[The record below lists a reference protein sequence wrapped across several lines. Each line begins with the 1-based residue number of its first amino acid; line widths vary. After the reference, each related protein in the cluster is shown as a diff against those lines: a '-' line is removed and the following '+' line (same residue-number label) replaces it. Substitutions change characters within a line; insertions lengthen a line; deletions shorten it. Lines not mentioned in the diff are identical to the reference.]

1 MENAIADRD
10 RSVVK
15 PLLVIAILFFV
26 FGFVT
31 WLGSVLIPY
40 LRIACELS
48 NLSSYLIAFSFYISY
63 FVLALP
69 AAALLK
75 KTGFKNGISLGL
87 LIMAFGAL
95 LFVPAALTRQFP
107 LFLLGQFIQG
117 AGISLLQSA
126 ANPYVTILGPP
137 ASAARRM
144 SLMGICSGIAGILA
158 PLVLGS
164 VILENAD
171 EVKAAVEALQGNE
184 KNIALDQLAHRVISP
199 YIIMAVVLLLLAG
212 FSHFSRLPEVNED
225 PGDEIGSAETG
236 KKTSIWQFPHL
247 WLGVL
252 SIFVYVGTEVI
263 SVDSVVNY
271 SHFQGYSLSAG
282 KYFSSGTLFM
292 MLVGYLVG
300 LICIPRLI
308 SQQKALQVS
317 ALLGLSLV
325 SSALFT
331 SGTVSVLLIT
341 LLGLA
346 NSLMWPAIW
355 PLAIAD
361 LGKFTKTGTS
371 LLIMAIGG
379 GALLPLLF
387 GYLTDKLNNQQAY
400 LLLLPCYFIIWFFAK
415 WGYLIRVRSKS

>member
-144 SLMGICSGIAGILA
+144 SVMGICSGIAGILA

-171 EVKAAVEALQGNE
+171 EVKAAVEALQGHE

-415 WGYLIRVRSKS
+415 WGYLIRV

>member
-171 EVKAAVEALQGNE
+171 EVKAAVEALQGHE
-184 KNIALDQLAHRVISP
+184 KNIALDQLAHRVIAP

-225 PGDEIGSAETG
+225 PGDEVGSAETG

-282 KYFSSGTLFM
+282 KYFSS
-292 MLVGYLVG
+292 
-300 LICIPRLI
+300 
-308 SQQKALQVS
+308 
-317 ALLGLSLV
+317 
-325 SSALFT
+325 
-331 SGTVSVLLIT
+331 
-341 LLGLA
+341 
-346 NSLMWPAIW
+346 
-355 PLAIAD
+355 
-361 LGKFTKTGTS
+361 
-371 LLIMAIGG
+371 
-379 GALLPLLF
+379 
-387 GYLTDKLNNQQAY
+387 
-400 LLLLPCYFIIWFFAK
+400 
-415 WGYLIRVRSKS
+415 